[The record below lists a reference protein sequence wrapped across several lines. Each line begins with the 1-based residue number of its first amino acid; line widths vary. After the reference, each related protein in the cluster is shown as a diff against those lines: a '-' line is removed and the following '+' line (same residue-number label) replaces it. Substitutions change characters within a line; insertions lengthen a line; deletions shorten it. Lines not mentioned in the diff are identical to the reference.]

1 MLALGN
7 CMADWVADTV
17 VAKSGNT
24 QMAFASCFGSPMLS
38 HVLGLSVA
46 FAVSSHSKV
55 YSYTSKME
63 KFFEL
68 KETYRDVEKQRK
80 QAQIAT
86 GIQSTVCMCHCCT
99 T

>member
-38 HVLGLSVA
+38 HVLGLSIA
-46 FAVSSHSKV
+46 FIVSEANLKLLDNILSKNSV
-55 YSYTSKME
+55 KMIIIKHE
-63 KFFEL
+63 SL
-68 KETYRDVEKQRK
+68 
-80 QAQIAT
+80 
-86 GIQSTVCMCHCCT
+86 
-99 T
+99 

>member
-38 HVLGLSVA
+38 HILGLSVA
-46 FAVSSHSKV
+46 FVVSLDTGDCFTIISTGFSFILLI
-55 YSYTSKME
+55 Y
-63 KFFEL
+63 
-68 KETYRDVEKQRK
+68 
-80 QAQIAT
+80 QIAT
-86 GIQSTVCMCHCCT
+86 SHFNT
-99 T
+99 